1 MKKTILHFI
10 YSLGRGGAETMLVR
24 VIQELKEYNNI
35 VVTLKDENDF
45 GDELQCDKYICLN
58 LKTIA
63 AFPLAIKKI
72 KKIIKKNNVDI
83 VHSHL
88 FWPTVISRIAV
99 PKKIPLITTIH
110 AFIAT
115 SVDYKKWYIRNL
127 GRLTYKL
134 RKSVIIAVAKGAQ
147 DEYFSFLQLTPYKT
161 YVLYTFVDMD
171 RYMQQNCADETG
183 TFKLISTG
191 ALRIQKNQSYLINA
205 MALLKDSD
213 VELHI
218 YGGGPL
224 QVELQQLIDKTGAK
238 VILKGVVK
246 NMEAILPT
254 YNAFVMSS
262 TFEGF
267 SLAVLEAMAVKT
279 PLLLSNI
286 DSFKEQCN
294 NTSHYFKLD
303 DEHDF
308 VRQLNILIS
317 NKTEREKMS
326 MQAYERV
333 IENFTL
339 PHHATQLR
347 NIYLEAS
354 GNL

>member
-10 YSLGRGGAETMLVR
+10 FSLGRGGAETMLVR
-24 VIQELKEYNNI
+24 AIRELKEYNNI
-35 VVTLKDENDF
+35 VLTLKDENDF

-58 LKTIA
+58 LKTVA
-63 AFPLAIKKI
+63 AYPLAII
-72 KKIIKKNNVDI
+72 SLKKIIKNNNVDI

-88 FWPTVISRIAV
+88 FWPTLICRMAV
-99 PKKIPLITTIH
+99 PKNIPLITTIH

-115 SVDYKKWYIRNL
+115 SVEYKKWYIRNL
-127 GRLTYKL
+127 DRLSYKL
-134 RKSVIIAVAKGAQ
+134 RKSIIVAVAKGAQ
-147 DEYFSFLQLTPYKT
+147 EEYFSFLQLTPYKT
-161 YVLYTFVDMD
+161 YVLYTFVDMS
-171 RYMQQNCADETG
+171 RYTQKNIADETG

-191 ALRIQKNQSYLINA
+191 ALRIQKNQAYLVKA
-205 MALLKDSD
+205 MELVKDID

-224 QVELQQLIDKTGAK
+224 KEPLQQLIEETRAR

-246 NMEAILPT
+246 NMEEILPT
-254 YNAFVMSS
+254 YNACVMSS

-294 NTSHYFKLD
+294 NTAQYFMLN
-303 DEHDF
+303 DEQDF
-308 VRQLNILIS
+308 VKQLNILIS

-339 PHHATQLR
+339 PHHAAQLR